1 MCDYSLHAQPNRL
14 ATEGEQLIVY
24 RFSGGSIGLT
34 APCRSN
40 SPVATRQQ
48 ETRRPWWSW
57 GAVKAWFEAQKVEV
71 ARIPA
76 VCVPPGA
83 RLLIRDMPKDLQQGF
98 DIGETEEVTFVQLSA
113 NEYTYRDAVCFQ
125 NGRELLLQRLH
136 AGQRVDVL
144 SLSSEEPEVEMEHSE
159 MRVYRER

>member
-14 ATEGEQLIVY
+14 AVEGEQLIVY

-34 APCRSN
+34 ARDCGVNRP
-40 SPVATRQQ
+40 ATQAK
-48 ETRRPWWSW
+48 RRVPWWSFSAIKSW
-57 GAVKAWFEAQKVEV
+57 LDAQRVELS
-71 ARIPA
+71 RIPA

-83 RLLIRDMPKDLQQGF
+83 RLVLRDIPKDLQHAF
-98 DIGETEEVTFVQLSA
+98 DVTETEEVKFVQLSA
-113 NEYTYRDAVCFQ
+113 NEYTYRDAVRFS

-144 SLSSEEPEVEMEHSE
+144 NLGCDEPSTEFERPQI
-159 MRVYRER
+159 RVVLNH